1 MPTPHN
7 AAKKGDF
14 AKLVLMPGDP
24 LRAKFIAENFL
35 IDPVLVT
42 SVRNVYGYT
51 GKTKNG
57 KLVSVMASGMGQPS
71 LGIYANEL
79 FAEYGVEAIIR
90 IGTCGTYQKECAV
103 GDIIL
108 AQGSCTD
115 SNWMGQYHLP
125 GAFAP
130 IADYHMLETCVDLAK
145 EMGVRYHVG
154 NLLSSDRFYGD
165 DGDLPTPQK
174 APFAWGKMGVMAAEM
189 ESGALYMNAARCG
202 KHALA
207 ICTISDHILTHEACS
222 AEERQNSFT
231 QMMELALKT
240 AVKLEK

>member
-115 SNWMGQYHLP
+115 SNWMGEYDLH
-125 GAFAP
+125 GGVYSG
-130 IADYHMLETCVDLAK
+130 IADFSLLLSAYEEGKRLGK
-145 EMGVRYHVG
+145 KIHVG
-154 NLLSSDRFYGD
+154 NVLAADHFYSYQPD
-165 DGDLPTPQK
+165 EWKKWASL
-174 APFAWGKMGVMAAEM
+174 GVLGVEM
-189 ESGALYMNAARCG
+189 ESYALYCIAA
-202 KHALA
+202 KYHKKAL
-207 ICTISDHILTHEACS
+207 TILTVSDSFLGAEMLT
-222 AEERQNSFT
+222 AEERQKNLT
-231 QMMELALKT
+231 DMIETALGVASKF
-240 AVKLEK
+240 